1 MICQVVNNALTYK
14 FYFTSGWI
22 GNYYRLQT
30 ISADSFGKRLL
41 SSSNRMGPGVWGSKH
56 SLLASNLT
64 QSYSRN
70 PYTDTTQR
78 HKQKLKYTNNCRGTW
93 DTSGVV
99 KLVYKPN
106 LPTTIQKMDMQFNTT
121 FVYLEKSWGRRIFHC
136 QCVASCKFYIR
147 RGHTFWSKRSTFWKW
162 YSGPWTPSALF
173 SFRAVSFGCL
183 FAQLKYILYILLVH
197 VQM

>member
-1 MICQVVNNALTYK
+1 
-14 FYFTSGWI
+14 
-22 GNYYRLQT
+22 
-30 ISADSFGKRLL
+30 
-41 SSSNRMGPGVWGSKH
+41 MGPGVWGSKH

-106 LPTTIQKMDMQFNTT
+106 LPTTNSENKICSLIQHLYTWKSLEGGEYFTVKAWLPANFT
-121 FVYLEKSWGRRIFHC
+121 FVAATLFDQKE
-136 QCVASCKFYIR
+136 VL
-147 RGHTFWSKRSTFWKW
+147 
-162 YSGPWTPSALF
+162 SGSGTVVHELLQHFSLF
-173 SFRAVSFGCL
+173 ELFRLGVCL
-183 FAQLKYILYILLVH
+183 LN
-197 VQM
+197 